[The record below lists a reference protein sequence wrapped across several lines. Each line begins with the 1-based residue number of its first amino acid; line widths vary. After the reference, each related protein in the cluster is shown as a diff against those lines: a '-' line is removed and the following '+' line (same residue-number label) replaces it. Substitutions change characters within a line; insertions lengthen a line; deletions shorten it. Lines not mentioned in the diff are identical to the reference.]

1 VKFASVD
8 IFAPVAAHIS
18 NGGLPE
24 LIGRKIKITKKL
36 SSQNLISMKPKKL

>member
-8 IFAPVAAHIS
+8 IFAPVAAHLS

-24 LIGRKIKITKKL
+24 LIGRKIKEL
-36 SSQNLISMKPKKL
+36 QRNYLPKTLFQ